1 MRSHGIRPV
10 SALSATCW
18 MHYGFSWTT
27 GHMQGWN
34 TALQRLRGEAKAA
47 GANAVIDVK
56 MRTVPI
62 AIEKSMDFTLVGTA
76 VQIDGLS
83 PSSNPVISTVSAL
96 EFVKLLDAGIVPV
109 GIAVGAAY
117 EFLTDWTGKNNM
129 MFMGN
134 MESQD
139 LSLVWNKVRQRAM
152 GELRTSCQR
161 QDGGAL
167 AHINFSQSFKIE
179 RDKQPTD
186 YLFRHIIIGTVVDK
200 PSLSSFGSAR
210 DRSLDTKIVVDM
222 HAGKTPLT
230 GHGVHHQ
237 SYGAN
242 EGGEI

>member
-1 MRSHGIRPV
+1 
-10 SALSATCW
+10 
-18 MHYGFSWTT
+18 
-27 GHMQGWN
+27 MQGWN
-34 TALQRLRGEAKAA
+34 TALQRLREEAKAA

-56 MRTVPI
+56 MRTVPLN
-62 AIEKSMDFTLVGTA
+62 IEKSMDFTLLGTA
-76 VQIDGLS
+76 VQIDGLP

-117 EFLTDWTGKNNM
+117 EFLTDRAGSASMT
-129 MFMGN
+129 FMGN
-134 MESQD
+134 IESRD
-139 LSLVWNKVRQRAM
+139 LTSVWDKVRQRAM
-152 GELRTSCQR
+152 SELRTSCQR

-186 YLFRHIIIGTVVDK
+186 YLFRHIIVGTVVDK
-200 PSLSSFGSAR
+200 SNLSGPGAIKN
-210 DRSLDTKIVVDM
+210 RSLDTKIVVDM

-237 SYGAN
+237 SYAAN

>member
-1 MRSHGIRPV
+1 
-10 SALSATCW
+10 
-18 MHYGFSWTT
+18 
-27 GHMQGWN
+27 
-34 TALQRLRGEAKAA
+34 
-47 GANAVIDVK
+47 
-56 MRTVPI
+56 
-62 AIEKSMDFTLVGTA
+62 
-76 VQIDGLS
+76 
-83 PSSNPVISTVSAL
+83 
-96 EFVKLLDAGIVPV
+96 
-109 GIAVGAAY
+109 
-117 EFLTDWTGKNNM
+117 
-129 MFMGN
+129 
-134 MESQD
+134 
-139 LSLVWNKVRQRAM
+139 M

-186 YLFRHIIIGTVVDK
+186 YLFRHIIVGTVVDK